1 MILNS
6 PVSVVIPDSENG
18 AALTSIQEQVPNQSK
33 SEKLIN
39 KGCTSL
45 HLPSTKY
52 GNQPL
57 PRGPSNYLSHF
68 SSTSSCR
75 EPCDVPELVQKLQ
88 VHSLQ
93 ATYSD
98 YPRVTICSICLIKF
112 FTSLWLP
119 PFFSFCRFS
128 LAGIVCFS
136 HSWRGPSSELPGH
149 CRLSARFPQHTGK
162 NGAFPLLWS
171 SSFFKCFHSILK
183 ETNQTNTNSMFV
195 SILFYHM
202 CTNIMFCDVGLHKY
216 SSCAPL

>member
-6 PVSVVIPDSENG
+6 PVPVVIPDSENG

-39 KGCTSL
+39 KGCTVYICLPQNMAASHCHGDLLTTCPTSL
-45 HLPSTKY
+45 PPRPV
-52 GNQPL
+52 GNPVMS
-57 PRGPSNYLSHF
+57 RNWSK
-68 SSTSSCR
+68 SCR
-75 EPCDVPELVQKLQ
+75 FIHFRLLKS
-88 VHSLQ
+88 H
-93 ATYSD
+93 
-98 YPRVTICSICLIKF
+98 YPIVAICSIWLIKF

-149 CRLSARFPQHTGK
+149 CRLSAHSPQHTGK
-162 NGAFPLLWS
+162 NGAFPPLWS

-183 ETNQTNTNSMFV
+183 ET
-195 SILFYHM
+195 
-202 CTNIMFCDVGLHKY
+202 K
-216 SSCAPL
+216 